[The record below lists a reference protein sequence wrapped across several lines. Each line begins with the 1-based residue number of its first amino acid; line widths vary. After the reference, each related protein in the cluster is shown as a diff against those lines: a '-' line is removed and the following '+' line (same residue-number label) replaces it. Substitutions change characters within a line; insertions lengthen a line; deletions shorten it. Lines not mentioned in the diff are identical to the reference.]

1 MTKMQATIGNTIDMD
16 IEVDGMSDNPT
27 DISLTLFRKKDFS
40 EGLIEQIIRMAPV
53 SISNG
58 IALFVFDTDTITN
71 VGTTVYGRF
80 MVEDNEKKINAYF
93 ALKFVY

>member
-16 IEVDGMSDNPT
+16 IEVEGMSNTPT
-27 DISLTLFRKKDFS
+27 TIYLALFRKKDFND
-40 EGLIEQIIRMAPV
+40 GLLDEIVRMAPV
-53 SISNG
+53 SISEG
-58 IALFVFDTDTITN
+58 VALFVFDTDTITN

-93 ALKFVY
+93 SLKFVY